1 MTRKILLP
9 TDGSEHA
16 EKTIQYAV
24 SLAKATGATIVA
36 MYAFNP
42 PLSLRSQRG
51 AAMMEEFRTSLEAEA
66 KDIIAE
72 VAERLAKEGLN
83 VTAMAVEG
91 SPAEAILR
99 AADDEKPDVIVMGSR
114 GSGSLPGLILGGV
127 AEKVVRYSPVTV
139 TVEK

>member
-1 MTRKILLP
+1 MTQKILLP

-36 MYAFNP
+36 LYAFNP

-99 AADDEKPDVIVMGSR
+99 AAEDEKPDVNLSD
-114 GSGSLPGLILGGV
+114 
-127 AEKVVRYSPVTV
+127 T
-139 TVEK
+139 

>member
-1 MTRKILLP
+1 MTQKILLP

-36 MYAFNP
+36 LYAFNP

-99 AADDEKPDVIVMGSR
+99 AAEDEKPDVIVMGSR

-139 TVEK
+139 TVVK

>member
-24 SLAKATGATIVA
+24 GLAKATGATIVA
-36 MYAFNP
+36 MYAFTP
-42 PLSLRSQRG
+42 PLSLRSPRG
-51 AAMMEEFRTSLEAEA
+51 AAMREEFRTSLEAEA
-66 KDIIAE
+66 RDIIAE

-83 VTAMAVEG
+83 VTTLAVEG

-99 AADDEKPDVIVMGSR
+99 AAADEKPDVIVMGSR
-114 GSGSLPGLILGGV
+114 GSGSLPGLTLGGV

-139 TVEK
+139 TIVK

>member
-99 AADDEKPDVIVMGSR
+99 AAEDEKPDVIVMGSR

-139 TVEK
+139 TVVK

>member
-1 MTRKILLP
+1 MTQKILLP

-24 SLAKATGATIVA
+24 RLAKATGATIVA
-36 MYAFNP
+36 IYAFNP
-42 PLSLRSQRG
+42 PPLLRSQRG
-51 AAMMEEFRTSLEAEA
+51 AAMLEEFRASLEAEA

-72 VAERLAKEGLN
+72 VAERLGKEGLN
-83 VTAMAVEG
+83 VTTLAVEG

-99 AADDEKPDVIVMGSR
+99 AAEDEKPDMIVMGSR
-114 GSGSLPGLILGGV
+114 GGGSLPGLALGGV

-139 TVEK
+139 TIVK

>member
-1 MTRKILLP
+1 MTQKILLP

-24 SLAKATGATIVA
+24 SLAKATGATLVA
-36 MYAFNP
+36 MYAFTP

-72 VAERLAKEGLN
+72 VAERLTKEGLH
-83 VTAMAVEG
+83 VTTLAVEG

-99 AADDEKPDVIVMGSR
+99 AAEDEKPDVIVMGSR
-114 GSGSLPGLILGGV
+114 GGGSWPGLTLGSV

-139 TVEK
+139 TVVK

>member
-36 MYAFNP
+36 LYAFNP

-99 AADDEKPDVIVMGSR
+99 AAEDEKPDVIVMGSR

-139 TVEK
+139 TVVK